1 MEEDVYFATLDAEE
15 IGEKILVRIDN
26 YVTEIESNGTFDRL
40 LTSYNTYYN
49 IDESGHHYA
58 GITRDGRK
66 GELHKLK
73 VNDFRNIVQH
83 LLVMIISNRP
93 ALEARAINS
102 DYKSITQARLANGVI
117 EYYMREKKLEKFL
130 KGATELCLILGEG
143 YIHMEWDSQRGD
155 PYGTTETGAVIY
167 EGDIT
172 FENYGPLEVIIDPY
186 RKDSNH
192 SYYIVKKIANKYDL
206 VARYPEYEEKIL
218 NINEEQRHRLH
229 LGPILLNKESDD
241 IPLYVFYH
249 KKTDSLPNGRM
260 LYLLD
265 DGTVLFDGPL
275 PYKEVP
281 LYRIVPSDFINTPN
295 GYTPAFDLIGIQEG
309 LNRLYSTVLTNHSTF
324 GIQNIITDKG
334 SDLSVNQ
341 LKGGLNLIQKNAG
354 TEVKAL
360 NLTETPAEIFK
371 FTQMLEQKAET
382 LSAVNSVMRGNPEA
396 SLKSGAALAL
406 VASTSLTFNS
416 GLQQSYAQLL
426 EDVGTAMVNI
436 LKEFA
441 VVPRMAAIVGS
452 HNQSALKEF
461 VGEDLSNIN
470 RVVVSSGNALSKTTA
485 GKVEIANNLL
495 QNKMFDTPEEYLNV
509 LTTGSLEPLYESKQ
523 SEILLIRKENEAMR
537 EGQQVRSVSLDNHAL
552 HIREHK
558 TILSD
563 IAVRNN
569 EEVVEIV
576 LEHIRNH
583 INLLKQ
589 TDPVELQM
597 TGQEPLQ
604 QQQDQQEMQDKM
616 MQMGQGPQKPG
627 PAAKPSVS
635 AMGPEGGKPM
645 DQQIEDR
652 MPEMPTNPLT
662 NEKYVPPQQ
671 Q

>member
-1 MEEDVYFATLDAEE
+1 MEDVYFATLAAEE
-15 IGEKILVRIDN
+15 IGEKLLEKIDN
-26 YVTEIESNGTFDRL
+26 YTTEIEANGTFDRL
-40 LTSYNTYYN
+40 LSSYNAYYN

-58 GITRDGRK
+58 GIVRDGRK
-66 GELHKLK
+66 GEIHKLK
-73 VNDFRNIVQH
+73 VNDFRNIIQH

-102 DYKSITQARLANGVI
+102 DYKSLTQARLANGVV
-117 EYYMREKKLEKFL
+117 EYYMREKKLERFL
-130 KGATELCLILGEG
+130 KGATELSLISGEG
-143 YIHMEWDSQRGD
+143 YIHMEWDAQRGEA
-155 PYGTTETGAVIY
+155 YGTTDSGAVIY
-167 EGDIT
+167 EGDIK
-172 FENYGPLEVIIDPY
+172 FENYSPLEVIVDPY
-186 RKDSNH
+186 RKDTHH
-192 SYYIVKKIANKYDL
+192 SYYIVKKLVNKYDL
-206 VARYPEYEEKIL
+206 VARYEEHEEVIL
-218 NINEEQRHRLH
+218 NTKEEQRHRLS
-229 LGPILLNKESDD
+229 LGPITINKETDD
-241 IPLYVFYH
+241 VPMYIFYH

-260 LYLLD
+260 LYMLD

-275 PYKEVP
+275 PYKEIP
-281 LYRIVPSDFINTPN
+281 LYRITPAEFINTPN
-295 GYTPAFDLIGIQEG
+295 GYSPAFDLIGIQDG

-382 LSAVNSVMRGNPEA
+382 ISAVNSVVRGNPEA

-406 VASTSLTFNS
+406 VASTALTFNS

-441 VVPRMAAIVGS
+441 VVPRMAAIVGTN
-452 HNQSALKEF
+452 NQSALKEF
-461 VGEDLSNIN
+461 IGEDLSNIN
-470 RVVVSSGNALSKTTA
+470 RVVVSAGNALSKTTS
-485 GKVEIANNLL
+485 GKIEIANNLL

-509 LTTGSLEPLYESKQ
+509 LTTGSLEPMYESKQ
-523 SEILLIRKENEAMR
+523 SEILLIRKENESMR
-537 EGQQVRSVSLDNHAL
+537 EGEQVRSISLDSHAL

-563 IAVRNN
+563 LAVREN
-569 EEVVEIV
+569 EEVVQIV
-576 LEHIRNH
+576 LNHIREHIT
-583 INLLKQ
+583 LLKQ

-604 QQQDQQEMQDKM
+604 QQQNQQELQEKM

-627 PAAKPSVS
+627 PTPKPSLS
-635 AMGPEGGKPM
+635 AQPPEGGKPM
-645 DQQIEDR
+645 DEQIQER

-662 NEKYVPPQQ
+662 KQKFVPPTQ
-671 Q
+671 